1 MRARIRDTE
10 IYFDI
15 DGSGLVASGEGMLER
30 PTVFLIHGGPGAD
43 HTGFKPALTPLT
55 EVAQVV
61 YFDHRG
67 QGRSARGPIETY
79 TLENNVAD
87 MEALRDYLGINKI
100 IPVGF
105 SYGGVVAQAYA
116 AQYPQNVAALVAAV
130 TIADSS
136 FIAEAQENLQRLGN
150 EEQIAIA
157 RHLWDGTFADDEHLQ
172 AYFRIMEPLYS
183 LSSRGSSLR
192 VGTQKRRIVSAD
204 AINVAFGGFMR
215 HFDLKSEL
223 PRISAPTLVIGA
235 DQDWICPPHHAERIA
250 ALIPGSKLEIFESC
264 GHSVR
269 DDQPE
274 RLVASLRRFM
284 ESIFSKHCD

>member
-15 DGSGLVASGEGMLER
+15 DGAGLVPSGEGMAER

-43 HTGFKPALTPLT
+43 HTGFKPALTRLT
-55 EVAQVV
+55 EIAQVI

-67 QGRSARGPIETY
+67 QGRSARGPKETY

-87 MEALRDYLGINKI
+87 MEALRDYLGISKI
-100 IPVGF
+100 VPIGF

-116 AQYPQNVAALVAAV
+116 ARYPKNVAALVAAV
-130 TIADSS
+130 TIADCS
-136 FIAEAQENLQRLGN
+136 FIAEAQQNLQRIGN

-157 RHLWDGTFADDEHLQ
+157 RHLWEGTFANDEHLQ
-172 AYFRIMEPLYS
+172 AYFRIMEPLYA
-183 LSSRGSSLR
+183 LSARGASPR
-192 VGTQKRRIVSAD
+192 AGTQKRRIVSAD

-215 HFDLKSEL
+215 HFDLKPEL

-250 ALIPGSKLEIFESC
+250 GLIPGAKLEIFASC

-274 RLVASLRRFM
+274 RLVASLRGFL
-284 ESIFSKHCD
+284 ESIES